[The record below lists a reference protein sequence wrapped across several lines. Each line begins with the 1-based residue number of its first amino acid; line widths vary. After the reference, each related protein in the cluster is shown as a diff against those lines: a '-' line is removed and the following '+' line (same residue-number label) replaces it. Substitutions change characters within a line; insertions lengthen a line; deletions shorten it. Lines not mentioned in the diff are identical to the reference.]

1 MRAIHN
7 IQITPIAQSS
17 QSRCWLQA
25 ISRLCWCTLSQKSSL
40 KHKDNT
46 NKSTKKLNVFNKFYC
61 FVFSKS
67 IFFCLPISV
76 FVFLCSFSSLLFQFI
91 WLDGLIFFLSFFF
104 FTCIHCYKKVS
115 HSVVPDSATPW
126 TVAHQAPLVHGVL
139 QARILE
145 WVAILFS
152 RGSSQSRDRTWVS
165 SIAGRFNS
173 LPSEPPGKSHCYIF
187 TYLLTFF
194 GCAGSSLLP
203 AGFL

>member
-1 MRAIHN
+1 MYLIN
-7 IQITPIAQSS
+7 FIA
-17 QSRCWLQA
+17 
-25 ISRLCWCTLSQKSSL
+25 LCF
-40 KHKDNT
+40 
-46 NKSTKKLNVFNKFYC
+46 LNQY
-61 FVFSKS
+61 FSVY
-67 IFFCLPISV
+67 LYQ
-76 FVFLCSFSSLLFQFI
+76 FLFSFAHFPVYFSSLFDWMDSFS
-91 WLDGLIFFLSFFF
+91 FFLSF